1 MSQSAVKPSSTGSTL
16 RRTTASPSGPA
27 IFLIVQSRVAGRFGR
42 MFAQQL
48 ICLCSTASYLLRAFH
63 IEIRPLAASYSVYLH
78 VLPVHGC
85 IGPGQ
90 PSKQSIH
97 FEDEAPADDASTA
110 VLQMVL
116 TEPMRMLMIVCT
128 SAVAR

>member
-1 MSQSAVKPSSTGSTL
+1 
-16 RRTTASPSGPA
+16 
-27 IFLIVQSRVAGRFGR
+27 

-48 ICLCSTASYLLRAFH
+48 ICLCSPASYLLRAFH